1 MTKELYT
8 YIGQAIKESR
18 RTTFKHK
25 IITQSELA
33 KVCGVTFQQIQ
44 KYEKASNKI
53 PLDKLLTISKHVN
66 KTLLDFLPADNPQTT
81 VFCSP
86 GADPVKTGP
95 ISNIDKSLNPLSRFL
110 PI

>member
-1 MTKELYT
+1 MSKELYT

-18 RTTFKHK
+18 LTTFKHK

-53 PLDKLLTISKHVN
+53 PLDKLLTISRHVN
-66 KTLLDFLPADNPQTT
+66 KTLLDFLPADN
-81 VFCSP
+81 VE
-86 GADPVKTGP
+86 AKRVKQA
-95 ISNIDKSLNPLSRFL
+95 NIQSDNVELES
-110 PI
+110 

>member
-66 KTLLDFLPADNPQTT
+66 KTLLDFLPADNVEAERVKQANIQSDNVELEFVGTPDSLQTE
-81 VFCSP
+81 S
-86 GADPVKTGP
+86 
-95 ISNIDKSLNPLSRFL
+95 
-110 PI
+110 

>member
-66 KTLLDFLPADNPQTT
+66 KTLLDFLPADN
-81 VFCSP
+81 VE
-86 GADPVKTGP
+86 AKRVKQA
-95 ISNIDKSLNPLSRFL
+95 NIQSDNVELEFVGTPDSLQIES
-110 PI
+110 

>member
-1 MTKELYT
+1 MSKELYT

-44 KYEKASNKI
+44 KYEKE
-53 PLDKLLTISKHVN
+53 
-66 KTLLDFLPADNPQTT
+66 
-81 VFCSP
+81 
-86 GADPVKTGP
+86 
-95 ISNIDKSLNPLSRFL
+95 
-110 PI
+110 

>member
-1 MTKELYT
+1 MSKELYT

-66 KTLLDFLPADNPQTT
+66 KTVLDFLPADVIEPRYNQE
-81 VFCSP
+81 
-86 GADPVKTGP
+86 AERVKQA
-95 ISNIDKSLNPLSRFL
+95 NIQSDNVELES
-110 PI
+110 

>member
-1 MTKELYT
+1 MSKELYT

-66 KTLLDFLPADNPQTT
+66 KTLLDFLPADNVEAERVKQANIQSDNVELEFVGTPDSLQTE
-81 VFCSP
+81 S
-86 GADPVKTGP
+86 
-95 ISNIDKSLNPLSRFL
+95 
-110 PI
+110 